1 MGNSKKLIP
10 WLTSLFVWFSYLL
23 FFQSLKQ
30 NSARGENVLNEH
42 FPPLS
47 LDIKN
52 SSTSPTSQ
60 AGLSLP
66 LRTPPAV
73 EKFIKFYDLPKS
85 VLLIRLTKATNLAN
99 HHVCHQALLVNECY
113 LGFVVT
119 VNQGLVG
126 SYHCFCWTYRNK

>member
-1 MGNSKKLIP
+1 MAIYSCSNKNKGF
-10 WLTSLFVWFSYLL
+10 SLHREQQEINPTVNVTICLFLL
-23 FFQSLKQ
+23 FFFFHSLKQ
-30 NSARGENVLNEH
+30 NSAQGESILNEH

-85 VLLIRLTKATNLAN
+85 VLLISLTKATNLAN
-99 HHVCHQALLVNECY
+99 HHVCH
-113 LGFVVT
+113 
-119 VNQGLVG
+119 
-126 SYHCFCWTYRNK
+126 

>member
-1 MGNSKKLIP
+1 MIQPFRHQNSTVWLFVVVAIKVKVLVYMGNRKKLTS
-10 WLTSLFVWFSYLL
+10 WLTPLFVWPFY
-23 FFQSLKQ
+23 FFFHSLNQ
-30 NSARGENVLNEH
+30 NSARRENIFNEH

-85 VLLIRLTKATNLAN
+85 VLLISLTKATNLAN
-99 HHVCHQALLVNECY
+99 HHVCH
-113 LGFVVT
+113 
-119 VNQGLVG
+119 
-126 SYHCFCWTYRNK
+126 